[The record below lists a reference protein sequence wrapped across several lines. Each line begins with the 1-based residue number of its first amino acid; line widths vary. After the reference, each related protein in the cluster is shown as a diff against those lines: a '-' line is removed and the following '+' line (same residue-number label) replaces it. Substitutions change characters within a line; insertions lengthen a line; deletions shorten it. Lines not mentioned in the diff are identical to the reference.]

1 MNTMHKL
8 TAAVLALGTGLF
20 FTGCA
25 VEDDQYGYSNDR
37 PVSYSDGYN
46 DDVDFYYVSS
56 RPYSRSYGPLYLRDG
71 RYFYSSGG
79 SYVGYDRPTRVYRNT
94 DYRVV
99 NRTTN
104 VRNVRYN
111 NQRVVRDQRTSRDYN
126 RSANRYHQSG
136 GQVQR
141 STDYRQRSPQPSHVR
156 VASSPGQRP
165 DVRVVEKKKKKK
177 KD

>member
-1 MNTMHKL
+1 MHKL

-20 FTGCA
+20 FVGCA
-25 VEDDQYGYSNDR
+25 VEEDQYSYSEDR
-37 PVSYSDGYN
+37 PVYYSDGYN

-71 RYFYSSGG
+71 RYYYSSGG
-79 SYVGYDRPTRVYRNT
+79 SYAAYDRPTRVYRNT
-94 DYRVV
+94 NIV

-111 NQRVVRDQRTSRDYN
+111 NERVVRNQRATRDYN
-126 RSANRYHQSG
+126 RYDRSA

-141 STDYRQRSPQPSHVR
+141 RTDYRQRSPQASQVR
-156 VASSPGQRP
+156 VSNSPGHRP

-177 KD
+177 D